1 MLTADLVR
9 VGQKDGVLNPRY
21 VAVTSLQKKRAAR
34 VIEAFTEHVGSSRRV
49 LDDALGELLGERTDF
64 KVHKGLVKLLL
75 DRCTFEVDSPV
86 PPVEVR
92 RRLFALAVERAP
104 LTTSE
109 DSQLGT
115 PREEVIGDVAA
126 ELGVTPEALE
136 RSLFADLKENQRLV
150 EFNPIEAEAL
160 LHRYNTALAQGILL
174 RADRVRIWV
183 DDQPAKRMRA
193 LFRSIKFHGLIHR
206 IHRCSGKEWRIELD
220 GPLSLFRM
228 STKYGVR
235 MAMFLP
241 ALMLA
246 EGWKLE
252 ADVRWEPGAPAALFE
267 VDWTEGLVSHHRDR
281 GTWVSDEEKALRAR
295 LRKGDLGWTAHEG
308 ARIAEIGGGE
318 VLVPD
323 LLLRSEAGEEVMVDI
338 VWFWQRGSLERRL
351 EALRSAEVGP
361 LIVAIS
367 DRLRV
372 SEEDLDS
379 LPVPAL
385 RFKGVLPAKEL
396 ARLATELTGGT
407 PNADAGQPS
416 LFQSEGI

>member
-1 MLTADLVR
+1 MLTAELVR
-9 VGQKDGVLNPRY
+9 VGQKDGVLRPRY

-34 VIEAFTEHVGSSRRV
+34 VIEAFTEHVGSSRRA

-75 DRCTFEVDSPV
+75 DRSTFEVDSPI
-86 PPVEVR
+86 PPSDVR

-104 LTTSE
+104 ITTS
-109 DSQLGT
+109 DDPQLGT
-115 PREEVIGDVAA
+115 PRAEIVQEVAA
-126 ELGVTPEALE
+126 ELGVDSDAIE
-136 RSLFADLKENQRLV
+136 RALFADLKENQRLV
-150 EFNPIEAEAL
+150 ELTPLEAEAL
-160 LHRYNTALAQGILL
+160 LHRYNTALAQGSLL

-206 IHRCSGKEWRIELD
+206 IHRCSEREWRIELD
-220 GPLSLFRM
+220 GPLSLFRL

-252 ADVRWEPGAPAALFE
+252 ADVRWEPGAPPALFE

-295 LRKGDLGWTAHEG
+295 LAKGDLGWPAEDG
-308 ARIAEIGGGE
+308 ARIADLGGG
-318 VLVPD
+318 
-323 LLLRSEAGEEVMVDI
+323 AGL
-338 VWFWQRGSLERRL
+338 G
-351 EALRSAEVGP
+351 
-361 LIVAIS
+361 
-367 DRLRV
+367 
-372 SEEDLDS
+372 
-379 LPVPAL
+379 LPGRHP
-385 RFKGVLPAKEL
+385 
-396 ARLATELTGGT
+396 
-407 PNADAGQPS
+407 PN
-416 LFQSEGI
+416 